1 VNIDFLKY
9 LPTTFTS
16 SGIGA
21 MTPGTYTVGV
31 YYKKTGT
38 TDWKAFTNGNYQNFA
53 TITVV
58 GDDQNPLET
67 IRSNYHGSIYFSS
80 ESNISILSLT

>member
-1 VNIDFLKY
+1 
-9 LPTTFTS
+9 
-16 SGIGA
+16 

-38 TDWKAFTNGNYQNFA
+38 TDWKAFTNGNYQNFT

-58 GDDQNPLET
+58 GDDQNPLKLYAAIT
-67 IRSNYHGSIYFSS
+67 TDP
-80 ESNISILSLT
+80 SILIQNQTFDIKFDIANFDANDFS